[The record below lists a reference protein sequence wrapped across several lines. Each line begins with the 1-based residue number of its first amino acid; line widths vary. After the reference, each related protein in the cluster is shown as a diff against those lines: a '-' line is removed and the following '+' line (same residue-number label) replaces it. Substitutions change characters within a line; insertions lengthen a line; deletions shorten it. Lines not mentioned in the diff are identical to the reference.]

1 MPYQTKYE
9 LMAELRELNRGFPRM
24 AISNLKKHELEA
36 RIDALKKFRAHEEA
50 SLKHVQPAKTGP
62 LGPRPISKVVLSED
76 GELIVPEPPKPRIS
90 DYSIQKARK
99 AAKAELEGLVRMP
112 TVVKKLGRP
121 PKAKVPEM
129 PEEEDSVNSNPQFLQ
144 NTISYKNF
152 LQSPPNLQVS
162 SNKLNKSVNSDAVVA
177 NKLTKSVKKPAKNVK
192 IDPSVNPELVR
203 IKSKPVVYN
212 PYEQEEEE
220 E

>member
-1 MPYQTKYE
+1 MPNETKYE
-9 LMAELRELNRGFPRM
+9 LMVQLRELNRGYPRM
-24 AISNLKKHELEA
+24 AISKLKKHEIEA
-36 RIDALKKFRAHEEA
+36 RIDALKRYRAYEDEA
-50 SLKHVQPAKTGP
+50 MKRVQPAKKGP
-62 LGPRPISKVVLSED
+62 LGPREMPVPKVDEETN
-76 GELIVPEPPKPRIS
+76 ELIIPEPPKPRIS
-90 DYSIQKARK
+90 DWTIHKARK
-99 AAKAELEGLVRMP
+99 AERAELEGLVRMP

-162 SNKLNKSVNSDAVVA
+162 SNKL
-177 NKLTKSVKKPAKNVK
+177 TKNVKKPAKNVK

>member
-1 MPYQTKYE
+1 M
-9 LMAELRELNRGFPRM
+9 
-24 AISNLKKHELEA
+24 
-36 RIDALKKFRAHEEA
+36 
-50 SLKHVQPAKTGP
+50 
-62 LGPRPISKVVLSED
+62 SED

-162 SNKLNKSVNSDAVVA
+162 SNKL
-177 NKLTKSVKKPAKNVK
+177 TKNVKKPAKNVK

-203 IKSKPVVYN
+203 IKSKPAVYN